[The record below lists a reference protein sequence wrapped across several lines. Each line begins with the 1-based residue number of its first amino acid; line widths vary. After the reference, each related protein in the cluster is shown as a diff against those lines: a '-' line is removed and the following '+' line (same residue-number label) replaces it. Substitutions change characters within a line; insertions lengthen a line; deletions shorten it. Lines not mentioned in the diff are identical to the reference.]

1 MTLMVEEKITK
12 SEPQKAPYVTP
23 KILTLKVDL
32 SFASSATNLAD
43 LIDLLDR
50 PGLPLPAKTETPSK
64 AKTAVV
70 GEKSLSPH
78 P

>member
-1 MTLMVEEKITK
+1 MAEDKITK
-12 SEPQKAPYVTP
+12 SESQKAPYVTP

-32 SFASSATNLAD
+32 SFASSATNFED
-43 LIDLLDR
+43 LVDLLDG
-50 PGLPLPAKTETPSK
+50 PQPPVPATIETPSK

-70 GEKSLSPH
+70 GGKPSSPH

>member
-1 MTLMVEEKITK
+1 MAEEKIPK
-12 SEPQKAPYVTP
+12 SESQKAPYVTP
-23 KILTLKVDL
+23 KILTFKVSL
-32 SFASSATNLAD
+32 SFASSATNFDDD

-50 PGLPLPAKTETPSK
+50 PQAPVPAKTETPSK

-70 GEKSLSPH
+70 GGKPASPH